1 MHLLFYN
8 SIINFV
14 NLIIDQGNTQIKI
27 GVFDKWQLVY
37 SDSYNILD
45 KNRLLKLK
53 KEYNIH
59 NCILSS
65 VIESGNNR
73 ILNDLNSVFPEF
85 KTLNHKTQLPFK
97 IEYKTPETLGRDR
110 IAVVAGASLL
120 YPQKNILVIDAG
132 TAITFEFISKDGV
145 YLGGNISPGL
155 QMRYKAL
162 NHFTSKLPLIEF
174 TEQNKLLGASTNE
187 AIQSGIQHGLLFEI
201 EGYIQHLEKK
211 HPEIIILFTGG
222 DADFF
227 VKKLKKRIF
236 VHFNLVLTGLNRIL
250 EYNA

>member
-1 MHLLFYN
+1 
-8 SIINFV
+8 V
-14 NLIIDQGNTQIKI
+14 NLIIDQGNTQIKT

-37 SDSYNILD
+37 SDSCNILD
-45 KNRLLKLK
+45 KKRLLELK
-53 KEYNIH
+53 KEYNIN

-65 VIESGNNR
+65 VVETEKNNVV
-73 ILNDLNSVFPEF
+73 DSLNSVFSGF
-85 KTLNHKTQLPFK
+85 KTLNQNTQLPFTVK
-97 IEYKTPETLGRDR
+97 YKTPETLGKDR
-110 IAVVAGASLL
+110 IAVVAGASFL
-120 YPQKNILVIDAG
+120 YPGKDILVIDSG
-132 TAITFEFISKDGV
+132 TAITFEFVSKNGV

-162 NHFTSKLPLIEF
+162 NHFTSKLPLIKF
-174 TEQNKLLGASTNE
+174 AEQNKLLGASTNE
-187 AIQSGIQHGLLFEI
+187 AIQSGIQYGLLFEI

-236 VHFNLVLTGLNRIL
+236 VHVNLVLTGLNRIL

>member
-1 MHLLFYN
+1 M
-8 SIINFV
+8 

-27 GVFDKWQLVY
+27 GVFDKWQLVH
-37 SDSYNILD
+37 SDSCNILD
-45 KNRLLKLK
+45 KKSLLELK
-53 KEYNIH
+53 KEYKIN
-59 NCILSS
+59 NCMLSS
-65 VIESGNNR
+65 VVETEENNVV
-73 ILNDLNSVFPEF
+73 DSLNSVFPGF
-85 KTLNHKTQLPFK
+85 KTLNQNTQLPFTV
-97 IEYKTPETLGRDR
+97 EYKTPETLGKDR
-110 IAVVAGASLL
+110 IAVVAGASFL
-120 YPQKNILVIDAG
+120 YPGKDILVIDSG
-132 TAITFEFISKDGV
+132 TAITFEFISKNGV

-162 NHFTSKLPLIEF
+162 NHFTSKLPLIEPGK
-174 TEQNKLLGASTNE
+174 QNKLLGTSTIE
-187 AIQSGIQHGLLFEI
+187 AIQSGVQNGLLFEI
-201 EGYIQHLEKK
+201 EGYIQHLEKT

>member
-1 MHLLFYN
+1 M
-8 SIINFV
+8 
-14 NLIIDQGNTQIKI
+14 NLIIDQGNTQIKT

-37 SDSYNILD
+37 SDSCNILD
-45 KNRLLKLK
+45 KKKLLKLK

-65 VIESGNNR
+65 VINLGDSN
-73 ILNDLNSVFPEF
+73 ILTDLNSLFPGF
-85 KTLNHKTQLPFK
+85 KILNSNTKLPFA
-97 IEYKTPETLGRDR
+97 IEYKTPKTLGKDR
-110 IAVVAGASLL
+110 IAVVAGASYL
-120 YPQKNILVIDAG
+120 YPHKDVLVVDAG
-132 TAITFEFISKDGV
+132 TAITFEFISKDGI
-145 YLGGNISPGL
+145 YKGGNISPGL

-174 TEQNKLLGASTNE
+174 TEQYNLLGASTNE
-187 AIQSGIQHGLLFEI
+187 AIQSGIQHGLLFEV

-211 HPEIIILFTGG
+211 HPEIVILFTGG

>member
-1 MHLLFYN
+1 
-8 SIINFV
+8 V
-14 NLIIDQGNTQIKI
+14 NLIIDQGNTQIKT

-37 SDSYNILD
+37 SDSCNILD
-45 KNRLLKLK
+45 KKRLLELK
-53 KEYNIH
+53 KEYNIN

-65 VIESGNNR
+65 VVETEENNVV
-73 ILNDLNSVFPEF
+73 DSLNSVFSGF
-85 KTLNHKTQLPFK
+85 KTLNQNTQLPFTV
-97 IEYKTPETLGRDR
+97 EYKTPETLGKDR
-110 IAVVAGASLL
+110 IAVVAGASFL
-120 YPQKNILVIDAG
+120 YPGKDILVIDSG
-132 TAITFEFISKDGV
+132 TAITFEFISKNGV

-174 TEQNKLLGASTNE
+174 AEQNKLLGASTNK
-187 AIQSGIQHGLLFEI
+187 AIQSGIQYGLLFEI

-211 HPEIIILFTGG
+211 YPEIIILFTGG